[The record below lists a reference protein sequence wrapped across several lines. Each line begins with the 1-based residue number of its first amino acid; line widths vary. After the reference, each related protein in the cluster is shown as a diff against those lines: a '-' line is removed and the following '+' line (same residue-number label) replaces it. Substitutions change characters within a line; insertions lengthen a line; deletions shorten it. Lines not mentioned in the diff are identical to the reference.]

1 MDSGKLLKN
10 KILKIE
16 ESLDELVDFGYV
28 KETYDK
34 VI

>member
-16 ESLDELVDFGYV
+16 E
-28 KETYDK
+28 KEKKYMMNL
-34 VI
+34 ILIWML